1 MSALD
6 KDFTR
11 RLAFLLAETFLRRR
25 RLARFFRGIPMDE
38 EKWARVVKSASD
50 DIRNLLRYAS
60 DRQYAIDCLRA
71 AVIHYRGEGRAK

>member
-50 DIRNLLRYAS
+50 DIRNLLRYSS
-60 DRQYAIDCLRA
+60 DRHHAINCLRA
-71 AVIHYRGEGRAK
+71 AVIHYRKERSAE